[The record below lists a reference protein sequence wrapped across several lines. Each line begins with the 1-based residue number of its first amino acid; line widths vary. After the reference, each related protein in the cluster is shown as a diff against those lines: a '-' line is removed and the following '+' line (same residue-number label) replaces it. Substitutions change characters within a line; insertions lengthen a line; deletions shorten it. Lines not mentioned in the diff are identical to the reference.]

1 MGPDLLLDA
10 RSIHK
15 SFGAVQ
21 ALAGASLQVQQREI
35 VALIG
40 PNGSGKTTMLN
51 CVSGFHSIDTGEV
64 IWQGRPVTGWS
75 PQRLARHGLV
85 RTFQHVAVFPEL
97 TTASCLA
104 RASDCRKAIGTKAA
118 SNPKIPEDVGT
129 LIDMCQLRANA
140 NDRVGD
146 LAYGLQRLV
155 NVAMAVITRPLLLML
170 DEPAAGLS
178 KTEADHLSGLLLEV
192 KDRGTSVCI
201 VDHNMPFISS
211 MSSRIVVIDRGGTCS
226 REVLLRSASTTK
238 SAGFTWAVTRDRREF
253 P

>member
-170 DEPAAGLS
+170 DEPAGRLVEDGSRSSERLAPRGQGSWYLGLHRRPQH
-178 KTEADHLSGLLLEV
+178 AVHIVHVLP
-192 KDRGTSVCI
+192 DR
-201 VDHNMPFISS
+201 
-211 MSSRIVVIDRGGTCS
+211 
-226 REVLLRSASTTK
+226 
-238 SAGFTWAVTRDRREF
+238 RDRFGAE
-253 P
+253 PVPGKSC

>member
-1 MGPDLLLDA
+1 MSPDPLLDA
-10 RSIHK
+10 HSIHK
-15 SFGAVQ
+15 SFGAVH
-21 ALAGASLQVQQREI
+21 ALAGADLQVRQREI

-51 CVSGFHSIDTGEV
+51 CVSGFHSIDSGEV
-64 IWQGRPVTGWS
+64 TWQGRSVTGWS

-104 RASDCRKAIGTKAA
+104 RATDCRKAIGTKAA
-118 SNPKIPEDVGT
+118 SNPNIPEDVGT
-129 LIDMCQLRANA
+129 LIDMCQLRTIAD
-140 NDRVGD
+140 DRVGD

-192 KDRGTSVCI
+192 RDRGTSVCI

-211 MSSRIVVIDRGGTCS
+211 MSSRIVVIDSGRNLFEGSPAEVSQHDEVRRVYLGGN
-226 REVLLRSASTTK
+226 A
-238 SAGFTWAVTRDRREF
+238 
-253 P
+253 